1 MRKIQGFKL
10 SMECGQRTRE
20 FLALKKSPFLWLL
33 VAKNQSQSLVLWLV
47 KLQHRLNSKTGQ
59 VSYVK
64 MHCLGESDSEI
75 WRGDPWV
82 DLENFA
88 YPQTIP
94 IDLMRSSLLYPVFQ
108 SFLALKPVVSFAD
121 IVTLPG
127 NANLLHVPSY
137 LHFFQTH
144 K

>member
-1 MRKIQGFKL
+1 MWLENQGIF
-10 SMECGQRTRE
+10 S
-20 FLALKKSPFLWLL
+20 LKRIFFLWLL
-33 VAKNQSQSLVLWLV
+33 VAKNQSQSLALWLV
-47 KLQHRLNSKTGQ
+47 KLQHRLNSNTGQ

-94 IDLMRSSLLYPVFQ
+94 IDLMRAEVVSYTQYSSL
-108 SFLALKPVVSFAD
+108 S
-121 IVTLPG
+121 
-127 NANLLHVPSY
+127 LH
-137 LHFFQTH
+137 
-144 K
+144 